1 MQTKTGS
8 GVEVLVTTT
17 IGYLVS
23 VTVGQLWLYP
33 AFGVELQLTDNFG
46 LTACF
51 VGISMFL
58 KYAFRRLFNSLK
70 MFTEE

>member
-8 GVEVLVTTT
+8 GVEVVVTTT
-17 IGYLVS
+17 VGYLVS

-33 AFGVELQLTDNFG
+33 AFGVELALGDNFG
-46 LTACF
+46 LTAIF

-58 KYAFRRLFNSLK
+58 KYGFRRGFNSLK